1 MRIFK
6 IRLIRIVL
14 FFAIFFILNGIVTF
28 LLEEKAAR
36 QTEMFKSYRSEE
48 DIDLCIIGSSVVYCG
63 FNPYMLDAL
72 LNRRSFDLATPSQ
85 PIKEARRLL
94 EMAIATKKIKSAYIV
109 CTPDTFSTK
118 SSREIMKM
126 ERIISK
132 ENHLP
137 AYRQICATALFITKE
152 KLFDT
157 ANSVFFLFPWT
168 YHNIPISPSNII
180 KNIRRKITGKF
191 ESEKLKYV
199 GKGHWIS
206 DKQTDYNNITDF
218 TKTFTTDASLDY
230 SSIELDKICTLCK
243 ENNID
248 FFVFAPPYTVY
259 DVLAWKDEYVEKMM
273 QLKSFFAER
282 NVEYYDFN
290 FIKPEIFKSE
300 EQYFID
306 FQHMNSAGADA
317 FTSAFAK
324 FLQMRA
330 AGEDMEQYFYTP
342 EEYFA
347 SIDYIS
353 AVNLSVVQKE
363 DTLNFDA
370 EAYCG
375 SLVVPEYQFLIKEA
389 GETAFS
395 VIKDYGKESNL
406 SFAPLKSGSYDVR
419 VNARIEGTD
428 TEFDRY
434 NKKTIVFR
442 EKRGKR

>member
-6 IRLIRIVL
+6 IWLIRIVL
-14 FFAIFFILNGIVTF
+14 FFVFFFMLNGLFVFILENYSDVHTKM
-28 LLEEKAAR
+28 L
-36 QTEMFKSYRSEE
+36 KSYADE
-48 DIDLCIIGSSVVYCG
+48 DSIDLCILGSSVAYCSI
-63 FNPYMLDAL
+63 NPYELDSF
-72 LNRRSFDLATPSQ
+72 LNRKSFDFATPSQ
-85 PIKEARRLL
+85 YIEETHEFLK
-94 EMAIATKKIKSAYIV
+94 MAISTNKIETV
-109 CTPDTFSTK
+109 CIGCTYDMLKNNSLNAAMAVKRISTK
-118 SSREIMKM
+118 L
-126 ERIISK
+126 
-132 ENHLP
+132 LP
-137 AYRQICATALFITKE
+137 LHQQIYETVAFLMNKKQYGTT
-152 KLFDT
+152 T
-157 ANSVFFLFPWT
+157 SVSYLFPWT
-168 YHNIPISPSNII
+168 YNHIPISPSSIK
-180 KNIRRKITGKF
+180 KNIKEKITDN
-191 ESEKLKYV
+191 SYHEKLKYV
-199 GKGHWIS
+199 GKGYWAS
-206 DKQTDYNNITDF
+206 DIEVDF
-218 TKTFTTDASLDY
+218 NKVENLTKVFATGAFSQDVF
-230 SSIELDKICTLCK
+230 IEIDKICTLCK

-389 GETAFS
+389 GETSFS

-406 SFAPLKSGSYDVR
+406 SFAPLRSGSYDVR